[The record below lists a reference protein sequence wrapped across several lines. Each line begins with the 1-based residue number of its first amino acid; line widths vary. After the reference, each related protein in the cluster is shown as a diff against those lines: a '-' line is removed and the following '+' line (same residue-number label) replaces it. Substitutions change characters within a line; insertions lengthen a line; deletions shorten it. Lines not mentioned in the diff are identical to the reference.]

1 MERWDID
8 QSPALTDPSQW
19 NTADQALL
27 NPYSEGIA
35 SLIPPLR
42 IGVMASGNGSN
53 FEAIVQAINTGRLGA
68 EIPLLVVN
76 NKYCGAHQRADR
88 FGIHLEVVD
97 HRSYPNREALDR
109 QLVSLFQSH
118 QVDVVVMAG
127 WMRIVTDV
135 LVKAFPERLV
145 NIHPSLLPSFRG
157 LDAVGQALK
166 AGVSISGCTVHIVT
180 TELDAGPILA
190 QAAVPVFGTDNH
202 DSLAKRVQQQEHVLL
217 PATLQQNAHRW
228 RQG

>member
-1 MERWDID
+1 
-8 QSPALTDPSQW
+8 
-19 NTADQALL
+19 
-27 NPYSEGIA
+27 
-35 SLIPPLR
+35 
-42 IGVMASGNGSN
+42 
-53 FEAIVQAINTGRLGA
+53 
-68 EIPLLVVN
+68 
-76 NKYCGAHQRADR
+76 
-88 FGIHLEVVD
+88 
-97 HRSYPNREALDR
+97 
-109 QLVSLFQSH
+109 
-118 QVDVVVMAG
+118 MAG

-166 AGVSISGCTVHIVT
+166 AGVSISGCTVHLVT

-190 QAAVPVFGTDNH
+190 QAAVPVFGTDTH
-202 DSLAKRVQQQEHVLL
+202 DSLAKRVQKQEHNLL

>member
-1 MERWDID
+1 
-8 QSPALTDPSQW
+8 
-19 NTADQALL
+19 
-27 NPYSEGIA
+27 
-35 SLIPPLR
+35 
-42 IGVMASGNGSN
+42 MASGNGSN
-53 FEAIVQAINTGRLGA
+53 FEAIVQSINTGRLGA

-76 NKYCGAHQRADR
+76 NKNCGAHRRADR

-202 DSLAKRVQQQEHVLL
+202 DSLAKRVQLQEHVLL

>member
-8 QSPALTDPSQW
+8 QSPALTDPSQR
-19 NTADQALL
+19 NPADQALL
-27 NPYSEGIA
+27 HPYSEGVA

-53 FEAIVQAINTGRLGA
+53 FEAIVQAINAGRLGA

-76 NKYCGAHQRADR
+76 NKNCGAHQRADR

>member
-1 MERWDID
+1 
-8 QSPALTDPSQW
+8 
-19 NTADQALL
+19 
-27 NPYSEGIA
+27 
-35 SLIPPLR
+35 
-42 IGVMASGNGSN
+42 MASGNGSN
-53 FEAIVQAINTGRLGA
+53 FEAIVQAINAGRLGA

-76 NKYCGAHQRADR
+76 NKNCGAHQRADR

-217 PATLQQNAHRW
+217 PATLQQNAYRW

>member
-1 MERWDID
+1 
-8 QSPALTDPSQW
+8 
-19 NTADQALL
+19 
-27 NPYSEGIA
+27 
-35 SLIPPLR
+35 
-42 IGVMASGNGSN
+42 MASGNGSN

-76 NKYCGAHQRADR
+76 NKNCGAQQRADR

-145 NIHPSLLPSFRG
+145 NIHPSILPTPLQNACNSKNTFCFQQPCSKT
-157 LDAVGQALK
+157 LT
-166 AGVSISGCTVHIVT
+166 AGVRG
-180 TELDAGPILA
+180 
-190 QAAVPVFGTDNH
+190 
-202 DSLAKRVQQQEHVLL
+202 KRVAREVRSQA
-217 PATLQQNAHRW
+217 PNPPSD
-228 RQG
+228 

>member
-19 NTADQALL
+19 NPADQALL
-27 NPYSEGIA
+27 HPYSEGVA
-35 SLIPPLR
+35 SLVPPLR

-53 FEAIVQAINTGRLGA
+53 FEAIVQAINADRLGA

-76 NKYCGAHQRADR
+76 NKNCGAHQRADR

>member
-19 NTADQALL
+19 NPADQALL
-27 NPYSEGIA
+27 HPYSEGVA
-35 SLIPPLR
+35 SLMPPLR

-76 NKYCGAHQRADR
+76 NKNCGAHQRADR

>member
-8 QSPALTDPSQW
+8 QSPALTDPSQC
-19 NTADQALL
+19 NPADQALL
-27 NPYSEGIA
+27 HPYSEGVA
-35 SLIPPLR
+35 SLVPPLR

-76 NKYCGAHQRADR
+76 NKNCGAQQRADR

-190 QAAVPVFGTDNH
+190 QAAVPVFATDNH

>member
-1 MERWDID
+1 M
-8 QSPALTDPSQW
+8 
-19 NTADQALL
+19 
-27 NPYSEGIA
+27 
-35 SLIPPLR
+35 IPPLR

-76 NKYCGAHQRADR
+76 NKNCGAHQRADR

-109 QLVSLFQSH
+109 QLVALFQSH

>member
-19 NTADQALL
+19 NPADQALL
-27 NPYSEGIA
+27 HPYSEGIA

-76 NKYCGAHQRADR
+76 NKNCGAHQRADR

-202 DSLAKRVQQQEHVLL
+202 DSLAKRVLQQEHVLL

>member
-19 NTADQALL
+19 NPADQALL
-27 NPYSEGIA
+27 HPYSEGVA

-76 NKYCGAHQRADR
+76 NENCGAHQRADR
-88 FGIHLEVVD
+88 FGIHLEVLD

-166 AGVSISGCTVHIVT
+166 AGVNISGCTVHIVT